1 MFLEIF
7 EQILNARKGFYF
19 EASVKT
25 HGRKEAFEICQKNQK
40 QENSNIGIGSWVRHH
55 QVVI

>member
-19 EASVKT
+19 EASVKA
-25 HGRKEAFEICQKNQK
+25 HGRKEAFEICQKDQK
-40 QENSNIGIGSWVRHH
+40 QENLNSEIGSL
-55 QVVI
+55 